1 MKAIVRGWI
10 AGVFLS
16 ASTVPQCFAQSS
28 PPSSRISDLEGL
40 LGSFERSLD
49 WSAVSSHQSILS
61 KQLLLSQREG
71 LWASSSRAIAPLS
84 AVAPFSVI
92 AASLER
98 ADPDSEAIPT
108 PERAEFLA
116 ALRIHYP
123 VESPVDQ
130 LCSRG
135 PSATGGDQA
144 WHELLRAIEAK
155 SRPAD
160 AQTLGMAIEAL
171 HALHADPVVRRRALA
186 AAEKLLDCPQGHGD
200 VAELQMIALG
210 ASAFEIDH
218 DELQEATRAV
228 LLGSQPFDQ
237 AVFAPWA
244 EQGSTPST
252 TFDALVLALHEPGPL
267 PAERDLYPVNKRPG
281 DDAPDSSPR
290 LCLALSGGGIRSAA
304 FQIGVLQGLRD
315 RGLLDRVDLISAVS
329 GGGYAM
335 SWFIASRLEEAGA
348 ANPRPLFESGFLR
361 EDYCRGVEVGDP
373 RWPDCA
379 PPPPPYAFLDED
391 KVATKDSGF
400 AQLVS
405 KPESLFLFLVGLLAV
420 PIEAAY
426 DSLETDLPSFL
437 LEHRNYVRLLH
448 DVYSI
453 PDYTLAE
460 LARRLAQV
468 SDLAYPIFSAT
479 ARAGDCTKESS
490 PTIGLAADFKTSSFE
505 LAPSEVGSTTWGFS
519 SAAPYL
525 YTVADA
531 AAISGAALDVPSGLA
546 CSAIEKARLRL
557 GTRLRG
563 PERELRHVTDGGYS
577 DNLALAPLLLRRNCQ
592 AIIVADAGQDPHLA
606 FSSYQRLV
614 KALEH
619 QNVGTLKVEGID
631 ELVKMTSPRC
641 ETRDSP
647 PCFVT
652 HVVDEDAPQRSRR
665 LERGWFTGT
674 AQTGTS
680 DGDGI
685 PLLYLKMAVDERML
699 DCYPEAVAKAI
710 DWNCSR
716 PHCKFP
722 DIPTHNQWLSE
733 VHFRGLRHLGRYLV
747 NQAVREGKWSPAVG
761 KTGAATEPGQ

>member
-10 AGVFLS
+10 AGFFLS
-16 ASTVPQCFAQSS
+16 ASTVPQCLAQSLTPS
-28 PPSSRISDLEGL
+28 PSSRHIVLQES
-40 LGSFERSLD
+40 SRRSLD

-61 KQLLLSQREG
+61 KRLLLSQREG
-71 LWASSSRAIAPLS
+71 LSASSSRAIAPLS

-92 AASLER
+92 AVSLER

-108 PERAEFLA
+108 AERAELLA

-130 LCSRG
+130 LCSRE
-135 PSATGGDQA
+135 PSSTGGEQTWD
-144 WHELLRAIEAK
+144 ELLRAIEAR
-155 SRPAD
+155 SHPAD
-160 AQTLGMAIEAL
+160 AQTLSMAIEQL
-171 HALHADPVVRRRALA
+171 HALHADPVVQGHALA
-186 AAEKLLDCPQGHGD
+186 AAEELLDCPQGHGG

-210 ASAFEIDH
+210 ASALEIDPE
-218 DELQEATRAV
+218 ELQEAIQAVQGSHKFEQAV
-228 LLGSQPFDQ
+228 LAAS
-237 AVFAPWA
+237 A
-244 EQGSTPST
+244 EQGSIPST
-252 TFDALVLALHEPGPL
+252 TFDALALALHEPGPL

-281 DDAPDSSPR
+281 DDVPDSSPR

-348 ANPRPLFESGFLR
+348 ADPDLMFESAFYYD
-361 EDYCRGVEVGDP
+361 DYCRGVEVGDP
-373 RWPDCA
+373 RWRSCA
-379 PPPPPYAFLDED
+379 PARPAYTFLDED
-391 KVATKDSGF
+391 EVATKDPGL

-405 KPESLFLFLVGLLAV
+405 KPESLFLFLAGLLAV

-453 PDYTLAE
+453 PDYPLAG
-460 LARRLAQV
+460 LARRLALV
-468 SDLAYPIFSAT
+468 SDLPYPIFSAT
-479 ARAGDCTKESS
+479 ARAGDCTEESS
-490 PTIGLAADFKTSSFE
+490 PTIGLAADFKSSSFE
-505 LAPSEVGSTTWGFS
+505 LAPSEVGSATWGFS
-519 SAAPYL
+519 TAAPYL

-546 CSAIEKARLRL
+546 CEAIKKARLRL
-557 GTRLRG
+557 GTRLPG

-577 DNLALAPLLLRRNCQ
+577 DNLALVPLLLRRNCQ

-606 FSSYQRLV
+606 FSSYQSLV
-614 KALEH
+614 KALE
-619 QNVGTLKVEGID
+619 QQKVGTLKVEGID
-631 ELVKMTSPRC
+631 KLVKMTSRPC
-641 ETRDSP
+641 TMRDSP

-652 HVVDEDAPQRSRR
+652 PVVDEDAPQRSRR

-674 AQTGTS
+674 AQMGTS

-685 PLLYLKMAVDERML
+685 PLLYLKMTVDERML
-699 DCYPEAVAKAI
+699 DCYPEAVAEAI
-710 DWNCSR
+710 DWECHR

-722 DIPTHNQWLSE
+722 HIPTHRQWLSE

-761 KTGAATEPGQ
+761 KTGAATETGQ